1 MITSIDG
8 WPGAGKTT
16 LADHLAQS
24 FADRGSVAIVR
35 MDDLYRGWQD
45 PLGPELTAVLAQI
58 ITAHLAGEEITF
70 QGWDWQ
76 NGQPGDP
83 ITIAPVDHLI
93 LEGVGS
99 GQSSIR
105 ELVDTKIWVEIEP
118 IVGLRRVILRDGALV
133 PDLDLFEEQMRQFT
147 DHAAAHFAAEGTL
160 FAADF
165 EVNGQGSL

>member
-1 MITSIDG
+1 
-8 WPGAGKTT
+8 
-16 LADHLAQS
+16 
-24 FADRGSVAIVR
+24 

-70 QGWDWQ
+70 QAWDWQ
-76 NGQPGDP
+76 TSQPGSQ
-83 ITIAPVDHLI
+83 ITIPPVDHLI

-105 ELVDTKIWVEIEP
+105 ESVDSKIWVEIEP
-118 IVGLRRVILRDGALV
+118 IVGLRRVIERDGGLV
-133 PDLDLFEEQMRQFT
+133 SDLDLFEEQMRRFA